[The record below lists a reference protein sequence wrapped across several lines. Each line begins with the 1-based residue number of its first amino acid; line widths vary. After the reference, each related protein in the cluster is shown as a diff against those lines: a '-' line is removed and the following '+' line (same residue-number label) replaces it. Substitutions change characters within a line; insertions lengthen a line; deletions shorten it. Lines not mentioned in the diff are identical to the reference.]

1 MTSLIYTPLKLFQ
14 TQNFSPAICRSLNRQ
29 HQFTSIIPTVY
40 PQTTYVQKICTHF
53 TLQSACGFL
62 FMLST
67 PIIFIFPSSGTRLCV
82 LSTCVCVCVC
92 VCFTF
97 VDKPDVSVTGIK
109 SDTIHVTMMMMF
121 KSIRWRL
128 DIVIGSSSCTDT
140 TSKTDYSIIH
150 LQIIRFLHDRVTPT
164 LYETR
169 RFITVFTKVT
179 TCLH

>member
-1 MTSLIYTPLKLFQ
+1 MFRRYVHISHFNRLAVSCLC
-14 TQNFSPAICRSLNRQ
+14 CRPPS
-29 HQFTSIIPTVY
+29 
-40 PQTTYVQKICTHF
+40 
-53 TLQSACGFL
+53 FL
-62 FMLST
+62 YFHHL
-67 PIIFIFPSSGTRLCV
+67 GLG
-82 LSTCVCVCVC
+82 CVCCQHVCVC